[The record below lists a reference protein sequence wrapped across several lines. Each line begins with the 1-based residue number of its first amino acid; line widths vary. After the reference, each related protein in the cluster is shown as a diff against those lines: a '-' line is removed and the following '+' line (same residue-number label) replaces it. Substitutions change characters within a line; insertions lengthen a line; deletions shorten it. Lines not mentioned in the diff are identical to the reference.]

1 MSGDF
6 KSLADLHNEVLYNT
20 LCGGI
25 NNPEDVKHLKDL
37 FKDAT
42 TLHYDLFT
50 DSIFY
55 KKIEGPDSNSVIEY
69 ILPTI
74 RRAYSKFFINTP
86 SIFSS
91 ANSYGS
97 QIKNYRLELY
107 QLQFNLRDFLEFLSD
122 KFLKNNDK
130 LNDFKN
136 LDTNSE
142 ILTLIVED
150 YIGSKVSYVS
160 SVSSDELQKEIR
172 DIKLSRHLSI

>member
-1 MSGDF
+1 MSVL
-6 KSLADLHNEVLYNT
+6 KSLVDLDNEILYST

-50 DSIFY
+50 DPIFY
-55 KKIEGPDSNSVIEY
+55 KKIEGPESNSVIQY

-91 ANSYGS
+91 ANSYSS

-107 QLQFNLRDFLEFLSD
+107 QLQFNLREFLEFLSK
-122 KFLKNNDK
+122 KFLINYDK
-130 LNDFKN
+130 LNDFEN

-160 SVSSDELQKEIR
+160 SISVDDLQKEIR

>member
-1 MSGDF
+1 MRDF
-6 KSLADLHNEVLYNT
+6 KSLKDLDNENVYKS

-25 NNPEDVKHLKDL
+25 NNPEDVKHLLDL
-37 FKDAT
+37 YKDAT
-42 TLHYDLFT
+42 NLHYDLFT
-50 DSIFY
+50 DPIFFE
-55 KKIEGPDSNSVIEY
+55 KKEPDSSSIIEY

-86 SIFSS
+86 SIFINVS
-91 ANSYGS
+91 NYGS
-97 QIKNYRLELY
+97 QIKNHRLELY
-107 QLQFNLRDFLEFLSD
+107 QLQFNLREFLEFLSN
-122 KFLKNNDK
+122 KFIKNYDK
-130 LNDFKN
+130 LNDFEN

-160 SVSSDELQKEIR
+160 SVPSDEIQKEIR